1 MFSLTQPPLKCPNV
15 GNLQLILGL
24 LLGWLIQ
31 ELAETLDSSVSVVVN
46 DLICALLEEFD
57 GGEALDLDLL
67 QLVGS
72 GVHLGNDNV
81 LVIGILLSQ
90 LVPDGYKLL
99 AVSAPD
105 GKEER

>member
-15 GNLQLILGL
+15 GSLQLILGL
-24 LLGWLIQ
+24 LLGGLIQ

-67 QLVGS
+67 QLVG
-72 GVHLGNDNV
+72 GGIHLGNDNV

-90 LVPDGYKLL
+90 LVPDGCKLL
-99 AVSAPD
+99 AVSAPS
-105 GKEER
+105 